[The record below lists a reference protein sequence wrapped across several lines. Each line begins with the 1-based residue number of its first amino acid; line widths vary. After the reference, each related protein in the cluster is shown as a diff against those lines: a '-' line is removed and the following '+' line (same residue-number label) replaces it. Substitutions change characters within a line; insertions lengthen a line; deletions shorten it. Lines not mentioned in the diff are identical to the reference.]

1 MQVEYPDGHPLSP
14 ADLAHLQQLRA
25 LVEQALE
32 DGRLSRDELDRIRT
46 LVNADHQ
53 VTVEELQVIHQTVRA
68 VLGDAVQFDWEPYRH
83 P

>member
-1 MQVEYPDGHPLSP
+1 
-14 ADLAHLQQLRA
+14 
-25 LVEQALE
+25 
-32 DGRLSRDELDRIRT
+32 
-46 LVNADHQ
+46 

>member
-1 MQVEYPDGHPLSP
+1 MGRWG
-14 ADLAHLQQLRA
+14 AR

-32 DGRLSRDELDRIRT
+32 DGQLSRDELDRIRT